1 MKRLPLIAAVLLV
14 PCAVS
19 AMPHGRPGL
28 WTITSTMKMANM
40 PQIPPEALA
49 MMKQR
54 GMKIPGMGG
63 EPIVSQICMT
73 PQDVAEGALAAQRMQ
88 SEHGIKCEPRV
99 LNESMSSVTTEIAC
113 HGEMEGVGHS
123 RMSWHGDSHYEGD
136 YSFKGVMHGHPNEIS
151 TSFTGNF
158 VKADCGSVKPFHA
171 RDMPDRH

>member
-1 MKRLPLIAAVLLV
+1 MKCLPWIAAAVLV
-14 PCAVS
+14 PLGAV

-73 PQDVAEGALAAQRMQ
+73 PQDVAEGAAAAQRMQ
-88 SEHGIKCEPRV
+88 SEHGINCTPHV
-99 LNESMSSVTTEIAC
+99 LSETGASVSTEITC

-123 RMSWHGDSHYEGD
+123 NVSWRGDSRYEGD
-136 YSFKGVMHGHPNEIS
+136 YSFKGVMHGHANDIS
-151 TSFTGNF
+151 THFVGEF
-158 VKADCGSVKPFHA
+158 VKADCGAVKPFHA
-171 RDMPDRH
+171 KDMH